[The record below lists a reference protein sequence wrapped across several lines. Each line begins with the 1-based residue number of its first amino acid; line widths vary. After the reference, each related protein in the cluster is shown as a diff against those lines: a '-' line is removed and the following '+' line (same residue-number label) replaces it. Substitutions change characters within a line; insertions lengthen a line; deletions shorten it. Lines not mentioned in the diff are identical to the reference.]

1 MTKGAALL
9 FAFFTFIIGFVF
21 IVTSIIF
28 KLHNVEFKLFRKSQ
42 DKREGGMESEQFKV
56 VKENPL
62 KKVNFP
68 TIRGRKVFITV
79 LVVIAFF
86 LITSAFVTIG
96 AGKRGVVLTWGKVE
110 PAVMGEGL
118 HLRVPIM
125 QQVIK
130 MDTQINKSQTDAEA
144 ASKDLQ
150 DTHSIIALNYHISPD
165 KANWIYQNIGLN
177 YKERIIDPAVQEVM
191 KAVAAKYT
199 AVELI
204 NKRETVSTEIKA
216 HLKERLANYSI
227 MVDDFSIVNFR
238 FSAEFTKAIEE
249 KQTAEQKAMK
259 AKNDLERI
267 KIEAEQKVASAR
279 AEAESLKLQKENVTE
294 NLIKL
299 RQIEAS
305 IRAIDKW
312 NGVLPQFTGSAVP
325 FIDAKSFAA
334 APHK

>member
-1 MTKGAALL
+1 
-9 FAFFTFIIGFVF
+9 
-21 IVTSIIF
+21 
-28 KLHNVEFKLFRKSQ
+28 
-42 DKREGGMESEQFKV
+42 MESEQFKMM
-56 VKENPL
+56 KENPL
-62 KKVNFP
+62 KNINFKP
-68 TIRGRKVFITV
+68 FNAVRGKAIFIV
-79 LVVIAFF
+79 ALSVAALFI
-86 LITSAFVTIG
+86 ITSVFVTIG

-110 PAVMGEGL
+110 PEVMGEGL
-118 HLRVPIM
+118 HLRIPVM

-165 KANWIYQNIGLN
+165 RANWIYQNIGVN

-204 NKRETVSTEIKA
+204 NKRETVSIEIKS
-216 HLKERLANYSI
+216 HLKERLANYAI
-227 MVDDFSIVNFR
+227 LVDDFSIVNFR

-267 KIEAEQKVASAR
+267 KIEAEQKIASAR

-325 FIDAKSFAA
+325 FIDAKSFASA
-334 APHK
+334 QNKK